1 LTGTNTSQPQKS
13 LPKSVAL
20 PYLVPHPCRCAAK
33 GKVSAQFGDFW
44 RRAGNI
50 DNDEIRL
57 TSVRLVGIQGDL
69 GAKSRRAKSQRSLIQ
84 RTDGS
89 SEHGRLPA
97 SCFCCRTELLVGKIG
112 DWRLFHIAWL
122 QGKGTGIDAL
132 EPAELEKAPIIPYSP
147 SMPNTVRKSLPTPA
161 GQCLAAVVFCLQWYK
176 RKVHGDLEE
185 KVLTLSRPGLAF
197 CPLSAAAPFV

>member
-69 GAKSRRAKSQRSLIQ
+69 GAKSRRAKSRRSLIQ

-132 EPAELEKAPIIPYSP
+132 EPAELEKAPIIPLLPEHAQHCPEKSP
-147 SMPNTVRKSLPTPA
+147 NPSWPVFGGCGILFAMVQTESARGLGRKK
-161 GQCLAAVVFCLQWYK
+161 C
-176 RKVHGDLEE
+176 
-185 KVLTLSRPGLAF
+185 
-197 CPLSAAAPFV
+197 